1 MKIWLRILLAV
12 LGISALLMAAASSPW
27 MVITVG
33 AVAGLALIAEAALLT
48 ERRRSLALWLSMLT
62 LPFAVLMWWSLV
74 APFLVA
80 TALPLAFALTARQG
94 QIRVP
99 GGMTSVRTSAA
110 PVGATNTRQP
120 SVPVAAGTPDLGT
133 IAAQLPGSLL
143 PHS

>member
-12 LGISALLMAAASSPW
+12 LGICALLMAAASSPW

-33 AVAGLALIAEAALLT
+33 AVAGLALIAEAA
-48 ERRRSLALWLSMLT
+48 
-62 LPFAVLMWWSLV
+62 LMWWSLV

-99 GGMTSVRTSAA
+99 GGLTSVRTSAA
-110 PVGATNTRQP
+110 PVGATNTLQP

-133 IAAQLPGSLL
+133 IAAQLPCSLL